1 MSHRAILFRAEC
13 KPECREDFIARA
25 QRHAG
30 IVRSEPG
37 CIRCDV
43 LVPEETG
50 NVIFL
55 YELFE
60 DEAALKTHS
69 EMPYMPGWREDITP
83 MVVTREPTF
92 TIVTND

>member
-13 KPECREDFIARA
+13 KPERREEFIARA

-37 CIRCDV
+37 CLRCDV
-43 LVPEETG
+43 LVPEGGG
-50 NVIFL
+50 NTIYL

-60 DEAALKTHS
+60 DEAALKAHS

-83 MVVTREPTF
+83 MVTDREPTF

>member
-1 MSHRAILFRAEC
+1 MSHRAIVFKAEC
-13 KPECREDFIARA
+13 KPECREDFIRRA

-43 LVPEETG
+43 LVPEQGG
-50 NVIFL
+50 NTIYL

-60 DEAALKTHS
+60 DEAAIKAHS
-69 EMPYMPGWREDITP
+69 AMPYMPGWREDIAP
-83 MVVTREPTF
+83 MVVSREPTF
-92 TIVTND
+92 VIVTND